1 MSNNNIPADVLAAIA
16 MALFELQDEVHD
28 KESNVLT
35 IKRPV
40 QEFLPW
46 AGKEFGMLQKPIK
59 K

>member
-1 MSNNNIPADVLAAIA
+1 MSNNNIPADVLAVIA

-35 IKRPV
+35 IKRPI

-46 AGKEFGMLQKPIK
+46 AEKGLGMLQTPIK